1 MADSDVL
8 CLTGEVE
15 TDLVDSTKQRHEL
28 AEQSGAQTGDV
39 HEGTLMGG
47 EEAHVN
53 LNRDA
58 RLHNKLQAGYTLKGT
73 HALLSGRRTPVVAW
87 MSASVHV

>member
-1 MADSDVL
+1 MADSVL

-53 LNRDA
+53 LNRD
-58 RLHNKLQAGYTLKGT
+58 RTTTSFKLDIL
-73 HALLSGRRTPVVAW
+73 
-87 MSASVHV
+87 